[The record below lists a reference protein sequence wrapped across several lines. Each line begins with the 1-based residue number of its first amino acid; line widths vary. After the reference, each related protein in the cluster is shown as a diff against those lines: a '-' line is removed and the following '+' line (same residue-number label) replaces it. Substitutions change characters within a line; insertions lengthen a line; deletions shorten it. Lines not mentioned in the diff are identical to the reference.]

1 MQVHDLEAEAGDP
14 QHQPAQGRLI
24 GQLGAQGCRVR
35 ADGDRAVVEFRA
47 HRGAGPAR
55 ERDLVRL
62 WSHQGCASRVRWFT
76 GAASVPGSWARVLTL
91 RRVIRDRL
99 SVASGTLVPSRKTQA
114 WLTWA
119 FLTR

>member
-1 MQVHDLEAEAGDP
+1 MNDLEAEAGDP

-47 HRGAGPAR
+47 HRGAGSAR
-55 ERDLVRL
+55 ERDLVRV
-62 WSHQGCASRVRWFT
+62 WSHQGLRLPARWFM
-76 GAASVPGSWARVLTL
+76 GAASVPGSWACVLTL

-99 SVASGTLVPSRKTQA
+99 PVAAGTLVPSR
-114 WLTWA
+114 
-119 FLTR
+119 